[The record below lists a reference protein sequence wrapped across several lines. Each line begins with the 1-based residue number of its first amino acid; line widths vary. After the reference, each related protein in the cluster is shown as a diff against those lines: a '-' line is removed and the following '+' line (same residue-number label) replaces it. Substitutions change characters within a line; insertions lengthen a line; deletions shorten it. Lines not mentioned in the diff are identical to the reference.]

1 MTSQAMPLSPS
12 PALLAPTA
20 PPADFAGDIARDR
33 RRLLLKS
40 VGNTAAPTIGALVLV
55 GLMFWG
61 RIAALPLLLWG
72 AASLGVALFRYM
84 TTRAVPEDDAALE
97 RTHRRA
103 MAGTALAML
112 MWVLGVPLF
121 YGPRLDDLM
130 VVSVLY
136 IILCSAGTISLSVYR
151 PAFLL
156 FVPGIMASLFGLFA
170 VRAALVADG
179 RGGSI
184 AIAVAVALMT
194 AVLFRLA
201 RQTDTTTTGI
211 DTTVNELSGNIGQLI
226 DTSSQT
232 VRVADSVNQ
241 GVGVINGALESFNS
255 AMSAVGEKVE
265 TISGA
270 ASASMGHCRDVLSQ
284 IDDFSEGVKRT
295 AQDLRTADQRILTVL
310 ERGEDVMN
318 YIAASGLRTPE
329 SRFIELIQQTSGQ
342 VSALFEEA
350 IRAGRISQ
358 ADLFDQE
365 YHPIPG
371 TDPQQYETRY
381 ARLTD
386 QLLTDLQDTLLT
398 THPDLAFCCTIDRN
412 GYLPTHNRK
421 YSQPQGKDPVWNNA
435 NSRNRRIYKD
445 RTAQRAG
452 KNQKP
457 FLLQTYRRDMG
468 GGTFI
473 LMKDLSA
480 PVMVNGQHW
489 GAVRIGYKV

>member
-1 MTSQAMPLSPS
+1 MPFDDSADQLHEFAAGVVRMVDSLSIEVAEIAGNIEGMAS
-12 PALLAPTA
+12 FVRHQEDLFAHLRELTGGLRDAIARIDAAGQETNQVTEAASAQSAASMSAAAAALGDVQKLAGSVQGIETRLQTLGQSLSAVRGMSKNIQTIARQTNLLALNATIEA
-20 PPADFAGDIARDR
+20 ARAG
-33 RRLLLKS
+33 
-40 VGNTAAPTIGALVLV
+40 
-55 GLMFWG
+55 
-61 RIAALPLLLWG
+61 
-72 AASLGVALFRYM
+72 
-84 TTRAVPEDDAALE
+84 E
-97 RTHRRA
+97 
-103 MAGTALAML
+103 AGK
-112 MWVLGVPLF
+112 G
-121 YGPRLDDLM
+121 
-130 VVSVLY
+130 
-136 IILCSAGTISLSVYR
+136 
-151 PAFLL
+151 
-156 FVPGIMASLFGLFA
+156 FA
-170 VRAALVADG
+170 VVA
-179 RGGSI
+179 SE
-184 AIAVAVALMT
+184 VKH
-194 AVLFRLA
+194 LA

-232 VRVADSVNQ
+232 VRVAGSVNQ

-365 YHPIPG
+365 YRPIPG